1 MKPNALLFDFYGTIV
16 EEADEYVDRV
26 CEKVLQCSNVEL
38 PPDEM
43 WRYWYQVHVEMCGN
57 ALHNTFRS
65 QKDIAETSLEALLRK
80 VRCPLESKQLI
91 EIIIAFWKSP
101 AILPESAEVL
111 SNIGMPKCIVSNI
124 DNSEINAALV
134 KHNLHFDHVITSE
147 ACRAYKPRKEVF
159 EKALALL
166 NMKPGVVLH
175 VGDSYAIDVVG
186 AKAAGIPVVWV
197 NRRNKQLAAGDA
209 TPDYEIG
216 DLSGLLHITQ

>member
-1 MKPNALLFDFYGTIV
+1 LMKPNALLFDFYGTIV

-38 PPDEM
+38 SPDEM
-43 WRYWYQVHVEMCGN
+43 WRYWYGVHVEMCGN
-57 ALHNTFRS
+57 AFHNTFRS
-65 QKDIAETSLEALLRK
+65 QKDIAETSLKALLRK

-91 EIIIAFWKSP
+91 EIIIRFWKSP
-101 AILPESAEVL
+101 GILPESAEVL
-111 SNIGMPKCIVSNI
+111 SNI

-147 ACRAYKPRKEVF
+147 ACRAYEPRKEVF

-166 NMKPGVVLH
+166 NMKPGEVLH
-175 VGDSYAIDVVG
+175 VGDSYAIDVVV

-216 DLSGLLHITQ
+216 GLSGLLHIMQ